1 MAPRRSSRETGVAL
15 IEFAFIL
22 PFLFVLTFVVID
34 LSRAFYL
41 KSMIT
46 AAAREGARV
55 AAVTPD
61 PSGVGR
67 DSVVARVGKVLQP
80 TGMATDSIR
89 VTLSGTTGNQ
99 TATVKVATHFN
110 WIYMGLF
117 NYVGASAITNPQS
130 LSASSV
136 MRFE

>member
-1 MAPRRSSRETGVAL
+1 MALSWTAQPVQPGPVHQSADPDRECRDALGGEQLMAPRRSSRETGVAL

-80 TGMATDSIR
+80 TG
-89 VTLSGTTGNQ
+89 
-99 TATVKVATHFN
+99 
-110 WIYMGLF
+110 
-117 NYVGASAITNPQS
+117 
-130 LSASSV
+130 
-136 MRFE
+136 